1 MGNICERFARRDL
14 LLGSYVHQESLLNDV
29 NDTNVFR
36 GVWIESLLFYFVV
49 ILKSVL
55 QKQCW

>member
-1 MGNICERFARRDL
+1 MFIK
-14 LLGSYVHQESLLNDV
+14 SYFQISV

-55 QKQCW
+55 QKQC